1 MKVVAIH
8 KNLSIGGGELLLTL
22 LAKESL
28 KKKQIFDIVL
38 FEKNAEY
45 SKDNLKIKFL
55 SSFRSIPR
63 HLRIVLF
70 PYFFISLLFIVRK
83 YDAIL
88 TFERYPAYINV
99 ILACLLHKKSII
111 YVQNPIDA
119 SFSQIYKYRFI
130 KTFHIFLHSLIF
142 RYAKI
147 VVVVSEGIK
156 KELIEIFGI
165 NNKKIVVSRPWIDI
179 DHVLELSDEKLTTQE
194 KKLFSNKK
202 LFITVGHLNKQ
213 KNFVKVITIFH
224 LVSKKIKNALL
235 LIVGEGSERYNILKA
250 INKYD
255 LQEKVILLS
264 SQNNPYK
271 YMRASNIFLLP
282 SEFEGYPH
290 VLLEAIVCGLPIVAT
305 DSPFGIREII
315 APELKNK
322 PIKKK
327 YQGKY
332 GTLISNNK
340 SVIRNT
346 ADVLTIIFKKNSEKI
361 YFDNKITSV
370 NNYNKKQWLNLL
382 KSI

>member
-63 HLRIVLF
+63 PLRIVLF

-147 VVVVSEGIK
+147 VVVSEGIK

-179 DHVLELSDEKLTTQE
+179 DHVLELSDERLTTKE
-194 KKLFSNKK
+194 KKLLSNKK
-202 LFITVGHLNKQ
+202 VFITVGHLNKQ
-213 KNFVKVITIFH
+213 KNFVDLITTFH

-235 LIVGEGSERYNILKA
+235 LIVGEGSERSNILKA
-250 INKYD
+250 IETYN
-255 LQEKVILLS
+255 LQEKVVLLV
-264 SQNNPYK
+264 SQINPY
-271 YMRASNIFLLP
+271 
-282 SEFEGYPH
+282 
-290 VLLEAIVCGLPIVAT
+290 
-305 DSPFGIREII
+305 
-315 APELKNK
+315 
-322 PIKKK
+322 
-327 YQGKY
+327 
-332 GTLISNNK
+332 
-340 SVIRNT
+340 
-346 ADVLTIIFKKNSEKI
+346 
-361 YFDNKITSV
+361 
-370 NNYNKKQWLNLL
+370 
-382 KSI
+382 

>member
-8 KNLSIGGGELLLTL
+8 KNLSVGGGELLLTL
-22 LAKESL
+22 IAKESL
-28 KKKQIFDIVL
+28 RKKQIFDIIL

-45 SKDNLKIKFL
+45 SIDNLKIKFL

-63 HLRIVLF
+63 PLRIVLF

-147 VVVVSEGIK
+147 VVVSEGIK

-179 DHVLELSDEKLTTQE
+179 DHVLQLSDEKLTTQE

-202 LFITVGHLNKQ
+202 VFITVGHLNKQ
-213 KNFVKVITIFH
+213 KNFVDLITIFH
-224 LVSKKIKNALL
+224 LVSKKIKNSLL
-235 LIVGEGSERYNILKA
+235 LIVGEGRERSNILKA
-250 INKYD
+250 IEKYN
-255 LQEKVILLS
+255 LQEKVVLLG

-271 YMRASNIFLLP
+271 YMKASNVFLLP

-290 VLLEAIVCGLPIVAT
+290 VLLEAIVCGLPIIAT

-315 APELKNK
+315 APELKNEL
-322 PIKKK
+322 IKKR

-332 GTLISNNK
+332 GTLIPNNK

-346 ADVLTIIFKKNSEKI
+346 ADVLTTIFKKNSEKI

>member
-1 MKVVAIH
+1 MKVIAIN
-8 KNLSIGGGELLLTL
+8 KNLSVGGGELLLTL
-22 LAKESL
+22 IAKETIKL
-28 KKKQIFDIVL
+28 KHIFDITL
-38 FEKNAEY
+38 FEKNIQY
-45 SKDNLKIKFL
+45 SENNLKIKFL
-55 SSFRSIPR
+55 SPFKFISYP
-63 HLRIVLF
+63 LRILLF

-147 VVVVSEGIK
+147 VVVSEGIK

-179 DHVLELSDEKLTTQE
+179 DHVLELSNEKLTTIE
-194 KKLFSNKK
+194 KELLSNKK
-202 LFITVGHLNKQ
+202 IFISVGSLNIQ
-213 KNFVKVITIFH
+213 KNFVDLIPIFH
-224 LVSKKIKNALL
+224 LISKKIKNSLL
-235 LIVGEGSERYNILKA
+235 LIVGEGSERSNILKA
-250 INKYD
+250 IEKYNLHD
-255 LQEKVILLS
+255 KVVLLG

-271 YMRASNIFLLP
+271 YMKVSNIFLLP
-282 SEFEGYPH
+282 SKFEGYPH
-290 VLLEAIVCGLPIVAT
+290 VLLEAIVCELPIIAT
-305 DSPFGIREII
+305 DSLFGIREII
-315 APELKNK
+315 APELKSK
-322 PIKKK
+322 PIKKQ

-332 GTLISNNK
+332 GILVPNNK
-340 SVIRNT
+340 SVIKNT
-346 ADVLTIIFKKNSEKI
+346 ADVSIAISEKNSGKV
-361 YFDNKITSV
+361 YFDNKITSI